1 MIVYRFGPH
10 SADELT
16 VWFDMVG
23 AEAMLFALNALATS
37 WQDDASEELHATRL
51 HETSAVP
58 ARIVLA
64 RSTQDAMVKSD
75 AAVRLSMA
83 DETVDYAVIKLRDFL
98 ASGDFSPAEFAAF
111 VREGR
116 KYDTQVYFCRLDEQT
131 ALRAGG

>member
-16 VWFDMVG
+16 VWFDMAG
-23 AEAMLFALNALATS
+23 AETMLCALNALATS
-37 WQDDASEELHATRL
+37 EQDETSEELHATRL
-51 HETSAVP
+51 LEASAAP

-64 RSTQDAMVKSD
+64 RSAQDAMVKSD

-98 ASGDFSPAEFAAF
+98 GSRDFSPAEFAAF